1 MRTERQI
8 INIDEEKCDG
18 CGKCA
23 QACHEGAIQIID
35 GKARL
40 VSDSY
45 CDGLGDCIGECPRGA
60 ITFETRIAE
69 DYDEEAVKERMA
81 RMASGEKRLRSG
93 CPGCAVMDMRENG
106 EKTEPGKVSA
116 EEKPREKSGRWKL
129 SSWPV
134 QLRLLPENAPFLMGA
149 DLVLG
154 ADCTAF
160 ARDDFQSSFLS
171 KPGTVCAIGCPKLD
185 DSEYYRNK
193 MARIIDLNDPASI
206 TVVYMEVPCCGG
218 MVKLVEDAIELAGR
232 NIDLRLVKTGI
243 DGETIE
249 DETIRFRFQQQT
261 KS

>member
-23 QACHEGAIQIID
+23 QACHEGAIQMID

-69 DYDEEAVKERMA
+69 DYDEEAVKERTA

-160 ARDDFQSSFLS
+160 VRDDFQSSFLS

-249 DETIRFRFQQQT
+249 DETIRFRFQKQT

>member
-1 MRTERQI
+1 MRSERQI
-8 INIDEEKCDG
+8 IKIDEEKCDG

-23 QACHEGAIQIID
+23 QACHEGAIQMID

-69 DYDEEAVKERMA
+69 AYDEEAVKERMSKI
-81 RMASGEKRLRSG
+81 ASGEKSLKSG
-93 CPGCAVMDMRENG
+93 CLGCAVMDMRENDG
-106 EKTEPGKVSA
+106 KAEPDKVSD
-116 EEKPREKSGRWKL
+116 EEKPVGKFNSWKL
-129 SSWPV
+129 TSWPV
-134 QLRLLPENAPFLMGA
+134 QLRLLPENAPFLMEA
-149 DLVLG
+149 DIVLG

-185 DSEYYRNK
+185 DSQYYRNK
-193 MARIIDLNDPASI
+193 MARIIDLNGPASI

-243 DGETIE
+243 DGETID

-261 KS
+261 RS